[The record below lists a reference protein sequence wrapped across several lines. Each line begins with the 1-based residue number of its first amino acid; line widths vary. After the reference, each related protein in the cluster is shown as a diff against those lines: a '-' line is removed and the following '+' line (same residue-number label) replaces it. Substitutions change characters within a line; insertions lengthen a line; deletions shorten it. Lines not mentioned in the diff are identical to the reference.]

1 MLSVMAS
8 APIEHKAA
16 SDLEIFYSL
25 HLPFQSGRRIFLKV
39 TPHVF
44 YEIGEVSRKSVTTET
59 CFLLY
64 QLMSSSLEVQVVI
77 FFFFFNCKMIKFSN
91 SSPVLYSF
99 IHLGF

>member
-64 QLMSSSLEVQVVI
+64 QLMSSSLEVQVVL
-77 FFFFFNCKMIKFSN
+77 FFFFF
-91 SSPVLYSF
+91 F
-99 IHLGF
+99 IAK